1 MADLVS
7 RPKVGLK
14 ERFGTKIFSLR
25 SLDMFYAWLNEVEAS
40 ASVEHLDALERVYGA
55 KQ

>member
-1 MADLVS
+1 M
-7 RPKVGLK
+7 GLK
-14 ERFGTKIFSLR
+14 ERYGTKIFSPR
-25 SLDMFYAWLNEVEAS
+25 SLDLFYAWLDEVEAS